1 MQKCKYLDDLGIP
14 INEYGTN
21 FMEDTDHRAGSWAKE
36 REEYGFDNRETW
48 NLDRIF
54 IEWIYT
60 RVLMYKE
67 YTICNLDYHK
77 FTYKDSEITQ
87 AEAIDKILE
96 LSNELENKYYN
107 KFINKELNVLIEENN
122 EKFVIYGKKYSQQ
135 CGGRKKMQL

>member
-21 FMEDTDHRAGSWAKE
+21 FMDDTDHRAESWAKE

-67 YTICNLDYHK
+67 YSIVDLNYHK
-77 FTYKDSEITQ
+77 FPYKGSEITQ

-96 LSNELENKYYN
+96 LSKEILLMDDYYSIKN
-107 KFINKELNVLIEENN
+107 SEKTINNQREICDLWKEILPA
-122 EKFVIYGKKYSQQ
+122 
-135 CGGRKKMQL
+135 MWW